1 MTRDQKVGVRIG
13 EIYGG
18 DSLLVMRGWPSDCVH
33 CCITSP
39 PYYGLRD
46 YQVAGQIGAED
57 SPEAYIAKMVEVFR
71 EVRRVLHPSGVLW
84 LNLGDSYN
92 YAGRKGSGALVGY
105 LQGTHRASANGV
117 NRGRATSDALKP
129 KDMMGIPFRVA
140 FALQEDGWY
149 LRSIVPWLKRNAMP
163 SSVKDRPPT
172 STEYVFLL
180 SKSEHYYYDSE
191 AVKIEGAP
199 YRIKVPDGW
208 DTEPGSHGAY
218 HRKGRENGAT
228 KDEVRSSRSW
238 RDSDPFFASWQG
250 LYDEGDG
257 PLALVVN
264 TVGSKGAH
272 FATFPEK
279 LVEPLVL
286 TGTSEEGVC
295 TACGEPWVRLVEST
309 RVATRPVKTT
319 KTEGLDREVFG
330 NRDPARHVTS
340 TTTVGWEPSCACG
353 AAKTKAVVLDPFMG
367 SGTVAVVARRFE
379 RDWVGVELSED
390 YRRLAVARLG
400 EQKWIPFE

>member
-1 MTRDQKVGVRIG
+1 MKRDQKVGVRIG

-18 DSLLVMRGWPSDCVH
+18 DSLLVMRDWPSDCVH

-46 YQVAGQIGAED
+46 YQVAGQIGAEA

-92 YAGRKGSGALVGY
+92 AAGRKGLTTCA
-105 LQGTHRASANGV
+105 R
-117 NRGRATSDALKP
+117 KP
-129 KDMMGIPFRVA
+129 KDMMEIPSRVVL
-140 FALQEDGWY
+140 ALQEDGWY
-149 LRSIVPWLKRNAMP
+149 LRSRVPWLKRNAMP

-208 DTEPGSHGAY
+208 DTEAGSHGAY
-218 HRKGRENGAT
+218 HREGRENGAT
-228 KDEVRSSRSW
+228 KDEVRSGRSW

-264 TVGSKGAH
+264 TAGYKGAH

-279 LVEPLVL
+279 LVEPLIL
-286 TGTSEEGVC
+286 AGTSEEGVC
-295 TACGEPWVRLVEST
+295 AACGEPWVRLVEST

-319 KTEGLDREVFG
+319 KTEGLGSEVFG

-340 TTTVGWEPSCACG
+340 TKTVGWEPNCVCG